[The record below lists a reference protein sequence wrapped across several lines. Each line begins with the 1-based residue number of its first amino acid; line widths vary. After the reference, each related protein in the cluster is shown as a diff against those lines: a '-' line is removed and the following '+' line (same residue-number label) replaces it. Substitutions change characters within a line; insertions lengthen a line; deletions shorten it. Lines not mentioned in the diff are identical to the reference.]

1 MKALNPTFAAHPHA
15 DKFYKG
21 RSQEKTHLLRPE
33 FFLLLSP
40 LDRASSVLTDRAMCS
55 VAGPCDPV
63 VWVSLPP
70 SPFSSTHKD
79 AQFIAKVRELGAN
92 GYVNKLAAETEL
104 VRAIQ
109 TTASGEE
116 VFLE

>member
-1 MKALNPTFAAHPHA
+1 MRSSP
-15 DKFYKG
+15 DKFYKKG
-21 RSQEKTHLLRPE
+21 SQEKTVPHRPE
-33 FFLLLSP
+33 LFLLLR

-55 VAGPCDPV
+55 VAAPCDPV

-70 SPFSSTHKD
+70 SSFSPAHKD
-79 AQFIAKVRELGAN
+79 AQFIAKVRELGAS
-92 GYVNKLAAETEL
+92 GYVNKLAAKTEL